1 MKQYRMRAALKG
13 FGRVGREGEGC
24 VKFDSGR
31 SSVDADLGRLRFVG
45 SAPRMDRGM
54 FANVPGKR
62 RGNCSKEV
70 SCRRFGQM

>member
-24 VKFDSGR
+24 VKFDSGQ

-45 SAPRMDRGM
+45 SAPRTDRGM
-54 FANVPGKR
+54 FA
-62 RGNCSKEV
+62 
-70 SCRRFGQM
+70 

>member
-13 FGRVGREGEGC
+13 FGRVGREGE
-24 VKFDSGR
+24 VVLNLILGR

-54 FANVPGKR
+54 L
-62 RGNCSKEV
+62 C
-70 SCRRFGQM
+70 